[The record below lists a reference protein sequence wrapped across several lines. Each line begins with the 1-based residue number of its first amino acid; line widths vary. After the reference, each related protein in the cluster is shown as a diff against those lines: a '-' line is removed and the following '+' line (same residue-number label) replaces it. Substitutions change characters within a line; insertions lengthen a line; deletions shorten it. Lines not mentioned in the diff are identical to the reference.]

1 MALKVAGPCSGETWR
16 KNGRMVVGIKPIIGV
31 KLIIPAVVVGGHVGS
46 GACVVGAG
54 NGVVITGLS
63 VTGNAG
69 SGGGSAG
76 ASSHGAIAGMLGNA
90 GKGPGGGGGGATGGG
105 GNTGLGGGRG
115 GGGGGPGVIGGIMG
129 GGAAGGGAAPLLQL
143 QLHPGPSSPAL
154 ARRMTFLLPR
164 KAQAASPRLA
174 RKASASAAT
183 QHDVVR
189 IIA

>member
-1 MALKVAGPCSGETWR
+1 MALKVASPWSGDTWR
-16 KNGRMVVGIKPIIGV
+16 KNGRMVVGIPIAG
-31 KLIIPAVVVGGHVGS
+31 AVVVGGNVGN
-46 GACVVGAG
+46 GACVVGSG

-63 VTGNAG
+63 VTGSAG

-76 ASSHGAIAGMLGNA
+76 ASSHGATAGILGNA

-105 GNTGLGGGRG
+105 GSTGLGGGTG
-115 GGGGGPGVIGGIMG
+115 GGGGGPGVIGGIMGG

-143 QLHPGPSSPAL
+143 QLHPGPSSPAR
-154 ARRMTFLLPR
+154 ARRITLLFPR
-164 KAQAASPRLA
+164 NPQVASPLLA
-174 RKASASAAT
+174 SEASASAAT